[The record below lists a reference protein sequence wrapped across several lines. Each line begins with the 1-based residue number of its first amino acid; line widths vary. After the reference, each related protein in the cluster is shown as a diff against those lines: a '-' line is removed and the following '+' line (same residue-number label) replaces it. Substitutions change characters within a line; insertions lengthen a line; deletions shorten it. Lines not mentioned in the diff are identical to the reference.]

1 MTCIPSLPY
10 MDKCTCAS
18 VHYLKPRSDKFDDQ
32 CTQLTVKARCAIIVV
47 LVYEGEGVAT
57 VSQWYYLVLSRLGA
71 LRQADT
77 SVVTRL
83 SGWCR

>member
-1 MTCIPSLPY
+1 MKTTQLTIYGQVYLC
-10 MDKCTCAS
+10 KCTLS
-18 VHYLKPRSDKFDDQ
+18 KPRSDKFDNQ

-57 VSQWYYLVLSRLGA
+57 VSQWYYLVLSRLDA

-77 SVVTRL
+77 SVVTCL
-83 SGWCR
+83 SGRCR